1 MLLYLICQTRCSAIK
16 HAVTTSHTSCQNS
29 DDNATKGNKSVTI
42 MSCYSTEFQQCAGTT
57 VKLQDMSSYKN
68 SIYMECQNIYSKVI

>member
-1 MLLYLICQTRCSAIK
+1 
-16 HAVTTSHTSCQNS
+16 
-29 DDNATKGNKSVTI
+29 